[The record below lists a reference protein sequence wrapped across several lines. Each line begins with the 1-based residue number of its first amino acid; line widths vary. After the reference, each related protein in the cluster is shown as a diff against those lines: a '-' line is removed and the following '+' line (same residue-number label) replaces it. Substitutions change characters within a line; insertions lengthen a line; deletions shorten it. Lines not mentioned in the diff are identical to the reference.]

1 MDPRQKALNT
11 LARFRRATTPAQPPI
26 KETSAEIAEL
36 VGMEE
41 YQTLPTSAIDEYR
54 LKMEMHKLE
63 MEKQIQIQKMHAQQ
77 LTYTYSSRPIERSY
91 ERHAVIHIT
100 KEDGSNMLL
109 DFDVQVHMEDG
120 EFHSLI
126 IAAADESVTILKDEF
141 MRRLNEDDML
151 CKLIYKRI
159 VKLKLLDKA
168 PPPTAHPG
176 SIIKQNGQVFMVAA
190 DGTLEPVNV

>member
-1 MDPRQKALNT
+1 MDPRQRALDV
-11 LARFRRATTPAQPPI
+11 LAQLRRAITPAPHQT
-26 KETSAEIAEL
+26 KETSAEIAEIAGIHPYRMSSISNTKEYEAALKQYEIEVAL
-36 VGMEE
+36 V
-41 YQTLPTSAIDEYR
+41 QA
-54 LKMEMHKLE
+54 KV
-63 MEKQIQIQKMHAQQ
+63 QQQ
-77 LTYTYSSRPIERSY
+77 LYQQQLYANKIPVQRNY
-91 ERHAVIHIT
+91 ERHAIIQI
-100 KEDGSNMLL
+100 KNEDGSNMLL

-159 VKLKLLDKA
+159 VKLKLLDQA

-176 SIIKQNGQVFMVAA
+176 SIIKQNGQVFMVAS

>member
-1 MDPRQKALNT
+1 MGPRQKALEI
-11 LARFRRATTPAQPPI
+11 LARFRQATTRAPPQT
-26 KETSAEIAEL
+26 KETSAEIAEP

-41 YQTLPTSAIDEYR
+41 CLTSHTDAIEQYR
-54 LKMEMHKLE
+54 QQLLMYE
-63 MEKQIQIQKMHAQQ
+63 MEVQKKMQEAQLRAQ
-77 LTYTYSSRPIERSY
+77 RMIYKSPLIEPLY
-91 ERHAVIHIT
+91 ERHAVLHI
-100 KEDGSNMLL
+100 KNEDGSNMLL

-159 VKLKLLDKA
+159 VKLKLLDQA

-176 SIIKQNGQVFMVAA
+176 SIIKQNGQVFMVAP